1 MGKILQS
8 RTLRMSYVAMVQ
20 CVRCR
25 SRGAIHVGREE
36 LEELK
41 TSKPL
46 KRSCREC
53 RQDTAWLYLPLGV
66 SR

>member
-1 MGKILQS
+1 
-8 RTLRMSYVAMVQ
+8 MSYVAMVQ